1 MLAMRR
7 FPLSS
12 LVLCLALILA
22 VPGCVG
28 RLPHQREVP
37 KVSPQEALAPLT
49 PAMEAYQEGDYDRAA
64 DLFLTLSL
72 VTSDPVLARKA
83 LYGLACSRLATA
95 ESEADMN
102 EALEIWNRWA
112 SLAVP
117 SLDIEDPRL
126 LTPVLPR
133 IAPDGSD
140 TKETVE
146 NMEKEMGKLRTRLKQ
161 KSAELDELK
170 NQLDALEQLHQE
182 ITIRKQGIN

>member
-12 LVLCLALILA
+12 LVLCLALALA
-22 VPGCVG
+22 ASGCVG
-28 RLPHQREVP
+28 RLPHKEGPQ
-37 KVSPQEALAPLT
+37 VSTQEALAALA
-49 PAMEAYQEGDYDRAA
+49 PAMEAYQDGDYDRAA

-72 VTSDPVLARKA
+72 VSSDPVLARKA
-83 LYGLACSRLATA
+83 LYGLACSKLAAADTDADIA
-95 ESEADMN
+95 EAM
-102 EALEIWNRWA
+102 EIWNRWA

-126 LTPVLPR
+126 LTPILPR
-133 IAPDGSD
+133 LAPDGSD

-146 NMEKEMGKLRTRLKQ
+146 NMEKEMSKLRTRLKQ
-161 KSAELDELK
+161 KSSELDELK